1 MRYPKFIQKY
11 IQAYENELHMA
22 DPEYVAVFFRGKY
35 TAAKVPTKVSV
46 TNEVEALKWCLYK
59 LGWEAKLSKI

>member
-1 MRYPKFIQKY
+1 
-11 IQAYENELHMA
+11 MA